1 MLVCQMDL
9 EEWVDADRWQSRGQ
23 RRGGQWLSGN
33 KSAEASRSHRENVT
47 KKSTTWLKRGA
58 GSGGTRSRKEG
69 WGPCKERP
77 ERQNKEAATR

>member
-1 MLVCQMDL
+1 MDL

-58 GSGGTRSRKEG
+58 GSGGTRSRKEETLRLNAKNSIS
-69 WGPCKERP
+69 WLEV
-77 ERQNKEAATR
+77 